1 MLSKGDWMDIKAQIE
16 QGVYPKDIA
25 ASLGVLSLLK
35 SPSRQESAIHLA
47 ECMTSPIFH
56 DAGLVAV

>member
-25 ASLGVLSLLK
+25 HLWECC
-35 SPSRQESAIHLA
+35 PS
-47 ECMTSPIFH
+47 
-56 DAGLVAV
+56 